1 MGATKMLIVNDCVK
15 GLRTLRKRPWQSL
28 AIILIIAV
36 GIGTSS
42 AYYSAAE
49 ALLLRPLPFDPEG
62 RVVNI
67 EQRLQRSGSRLMNS
81 YQNLMDLREQCR
93 MLDGVAV
100 YQAARGGM
108 IGNGQP
114 EFAQGISVDRYFF
127 PLLGVTP
134 ALGRGFTVED
144 ETNGAP
150 NTMILS
156 YPFWQQRFA
165 GDQTILGQDILLDKR
180 PYTVVGIMPQ
190 SFYFPF
196 VEQTTEDFWLPLR
209 VRSTMSGDHDKYG
222 IARIKPGAS
231 FQQAESEVML
241 IGSHIRQSGPGR
253 ELRSFSL
260 HSYREVI
267 VERLRPM
274 LVNLAGIV
282 ICILLVVC
290 INAAN
295 LLLVE
300 AMRYRPEVEI
310 RFALGGARWQ
320 IVRLFLFRALVLA
333 LAGGLVGAGLAW
345 ILVVL
350 TRNLLP
356 AGFPGADQ
364 VALNMRLLW
373 FAATVSLGTGILF
386 GLWPALKATQKLHKL
401 SLNGERR
408 VVMADSIWESR
419 RFLVVLQ
426 LTFSAA
432 FLVVTGL
439 LGASFYRLL
448 NVKPGIL
455 LDHRVLVTVTPTDPD
470 LKAAKDHQQF
480 FSGIREQLLST
491 PGVQAVAVSSYAPLA
506 AHGVRDFRIQGVA
519 PPKDAME
526 WMAEDDAV
534 SPNYFEEFGI
544 ALREGRPFSE
554 EDHKNGKLVVIV
566 NEAFAQHFLGSGSPL
581 GRQICVSNGGLCPWR
596 EIVGVVMDARDS
608 RIDSPATPAYFVP
621 LAQAPPEFLGSAA
634 FTVRTNIAPAS
645 VLASIQKLVSAL
657 APEAIGTEPY
667 TMEEMRSRQLVAPR
681 HRVWFLATITALAL
695 LLAAMGVYGVIA
707 GAVEQR
713 RHEIGVRVALGAPRK
728 MIAALFYRQMLFM
741 LLPGLLLGLTGA
753 GMLVRYIASILF
765 ETTPIEPVAYC
776 GAALVLSV
784 VAALATA
791 LPVRRALRVSAA
803 EVLRTG

>member
-1 MGATKMLIVNDCVK
+1 MLIVNDCAQ
-15 GLRTLRKRPWQSL
+15 GLRTLRKRPWQSS
-28 AIILIIAV
+28 AMILIIAV

-49 ALLLRPLPFDPEG
+49 ALLLRPLPFDPEN
-62 RVVNI
+62 RVMNI
-67 EQRLQRSGSRLMNS
+67 EQRLQRSGARLMNS
-81 YQNLMDLREQCR
+81 HQNLMDLREQCS
-93 MLDGVAV
+93 MLDGIAV

-127 PLLGVTP
+127 PLLGVAP

-144 ETNGAP
+144 EKDGSP

-156 YPFWQQRFA
+156 YAFWQQRFA

-196 VEQTTEDFWLPLR
+196 VEQTAEDFWLPLR

-231 FQQAESEVML
+231 FQQADTEVAL

-260 HSYREVI
+260 HPYREVI

-274 LVNLAGIV
+274 LLNLAAIV
-282 ICILLVVC
+282 ICVLLVVC
-290 INAAN
+290 INAAS

-300 AMRYRPEVEI
+300 AMRYRHEVEI
-310 RFALGGARWQ
+310 RFALGGTRWQ
-320 IVRLFLFRALVLA
+320 IVRLFLFRALTLA
-333 LAGGLVGAGLAW
+333 LAGGMAGASLAW
-345 ILVVL
+345 ALVVL
-350 TRNLLP
+350 IRNLLP

-386 GLWPALKATQKLHKL
+386 GMWPALKATQKLHKL
-401 SLNGERR
+401 SLNGERQA
-408 VVMADSIWESR
+408 VIADSMQESR
-419 RFLVVLQ
+419 RFIVVLQ

-448 NVKPGIL
+448 NVNPGIL

-470 LKAAKDHQQF
+470 LITAENPQQF

-491 PGVQAVAVSSYAPLA
+491 PGVQAVAVSSYAPLG
-506 AHGVRDFRIQGVA
+506 AHSVRDFRIQGVA

-526 WMAEDDAV
+526 WMAENDAI
-534 SPNYFEEFGI
+534 SPNYFQELGV

-554 EDHKNGKLVVIV
+554 EDHKDGKLVVIV
-566 NEAFAQHFLGSGSPL
+566 NEAFAQHFLGGRSPL
-581 GRQICVSNGGLCPWR
+581 GGQICVSNGGLCPWR
-596 EIVGVVMDARDS
+596 EIVGVVMDAHDS

-621 LAQAPPEFLGSAA
+621 LAQAPPEFLGSAS
-634 FTVRTNIAPAS
+634 FTVRTNITPDS
-645 VLASIQKLVSAL
+645 VLGSIQKLVSAL
-657 APEAIGTEPY
+657 APKAIGKGPY
-667 TMEEMRSRQLVAPR
+667 NMEEMRSRQLVGPR
-681 HRVWFLATITALAL
+681 HRLWFLATITVLAL
-695 LLAAMGVYGVIA
+695 LLTAMGVYGVIA

-713 RHEIGVRVALGAPRK
+713 KREIGIRVALGATPK
-728 MIAALFYRQMLFM
+728 MIAVLFYRQMLFM
-741 LLPGLLLGLTGA
+741 LLPGLLIGLTGA
-753 GMLVRYIASILF
+753 GMLLHYISSILF
-765 ETTPIEPVAYC
+765 GTTPIEPVAYC
-776 GAALVLSV
+776 GAALVLSA

-791 LPVRRALRVSAA
+791 LPIRQALRVSAA